1 MTQPPDD
8 RPRPPDEPEG
18 QAAPDEPTVAWTPP
32 GGEPDKP
39 AEAGGAGWAAVG
51 DEAAPTEPPAA
62 AGPIISATTAGTPP
76 ESAEPG
82 TPEATLAAAG
92 WQQPAAAAALPQ
104 REGYAIA
111 GVGARFVAWL
121 IDLLLVGI
129 IPAALSLILVRLVV
143 DHPRRASGRRSS
155 RPIGWISSFTYEVP
169 ITLDYILLTLIGLGI
184 QYLYFVG
191 FWTSGLRATP
201 GMIGLKMRVV
211 DVGTGGALSIV
222 EATKRW
228 VVMGWPLTLL
238 VLIPALQGFASLIQF
253 AVVLILFFTTV
264 LDDRSQGLH
273 DKVANSLVIR
283 SVTSGAGA
291 TVVGCLVWCVL
302 VILLG
307 IIVSAVRAGRRH
319 ARDPGVHPRD
329 APKHGV
335 SVADRGLVDSAQRDG
350 LPDMDPAAFR
360 AAAHAVVDLMADYLA
375 TVEHARGLPAD
386 RAGVAATGVPGRRRR
401 RQPEPLEAILADYE
415 RLVEP
420 NATHWQHPGF
430 LAYFATTASGPG
442 SWARC

>member
-51 DEAAPTEPPAA
+51 DEAAPTEPTDPTEPPAA

-82 TPEATLAAAG
+82 TPEAALAAAG

-129 IPAALSLILVRLVV
+129 IPAALSLILVDWSSIIRDAIRQAQL
-143 DHPRRASGRRSS
+143 DPSGR
-155 RPIGWISSFTYEVP
+155 ISSFTYEVP
-169 ITLDYILLTLIGLGI
+169 ITLDYVLLTLIGLGI

-211 DVGTGGALSIV
+211 DAGTGGALSIV

-264 LDDRSQGLH
+264 LDDRSQGFH

-307 IIVSAVRAGRRH
+307 IIVSAVALGAVMPEIQEFIREL
-319 ARDPGVHPRD
+319 PR
-329 APKHGV
+329 
-335 SVADRGLVDSAQRDG
+335 
-350 LPDMDPAAFR
+350 
-360 AAAHAVVDLMADYLA
+360 
-375 TVEHARGLPAD
+375 
-386 RAGVAATGVPGRRRR
+386 
-401 RQPEPLEAILADYE
+401 
-415 RLVEP
+415 
-420 NATHWQHPGF
+420 N
-430 LAYFATTASGPG
+430 TA
-442 SWARC
+442 